1 MHIQLDWKKSPNHL
15 LMASALNVAPLT
27 IIIGPFYRADQSA
40 IQSAIQSA
48 RRTGRQTNNIYLLM
62 AKYGRQ
68 QLQHRGTRQTVGNI
82 YKL

>member
-27 IIIGPFYRADQSA
+27 TIIGPFYRAD
-40 IQSAIQSA
+40 QSAIQSA